1 MNIIIVLLLI
11 FLAVWAFRKFKL
23 SPTSTSLAVN
33 AKPLLT
39 DNELEFYQRLI
50 PALPQY
56 RVMVQVSF
64 SALLQADKALSKT
77 EAYSLR
83 GRYKQKYADFVI
95 VEPESLKVV
104 AIIEL
109 DDRTHSPER
118 DKERDALLETAG
130 YRVLRFQSK
139 QKPSIDEISALF
151 FVQKS
156 LDSEQQ
162 F

>member
-1 MNIIIVLLLI
+1 
-11 FLAVWAFRKFKL
+11 
-23 SPTSTSLAVN
+23 
-33 AKPLLT
+33 
-39 DNELEFYQRLI
+39 
-50 PALPQY
+50 
-56 RVMVQVSF
+56 
-64 SALLQADKALSKT
+64 
-77 EAYSLR
+77 
-83 GRYKQKYADFVI
+83 
-95 VEPESLKVV
+95 VV